1 MATMAIS
8 VFKAHALQVVGKV
21 ARSKE
26 SLVITKRGMPLV
38 QVIPYQ
44 PMVTTLAPG
53 RLSSTLVF
61 EKDIVTPLGEG
72 IWEAAR

>member
-1 MATMAIS
+1 MAIS

-44 PMVTTLAPG
+44 PMVSKLEPG
-53 RLSSTLVF
+53 RLSAALVF
-61 EKDIVTPLGEG
+61 EKDIVTPIGEG
-72 IWEAAR
+72 VWEAAR